1 MISLRSQVIVTQ
13 QPETTI
19 DRLRTL
25 SSDNE
30 RIEII
35 TPEETKT
42 FSVKDAARAIE
53 KAHMASYEHKVI
65 VLVADVFSEVVQNK
79 LLKAIEEPPPK
90 CDFILV
96 TASKATLLPT
106 IRSRLPITVLDDEK
120 TDTEPFELNLSKLDL
135 GSMYAFVQEHKRI
148 DAATAKPLLE
158 RIATEAIG
166 SGRYRI
172 DEGVLDWLRDARLAL
187 DKGSPPSFVLIGVL
201 LKLMAKQIPNRPTH
215 P

>member
-1 MISLRSQVIVTQ
+1 MIHLQSQVIITSRFD
-13 QPETTI
+13 ETI
-19 DRLRTL
+19 ERLRAL
-25 SSDNE
+25 AQENE
-30 RIEII
+30 RFI
-35 TPEETKT
+35 TIVREGN
-42 FSVKDAARAIE
+42 FVVDDAKEAIE
-53 KAHMASYEHKVI
+53 KAYLASYERTII
-65 VLVADVFSEVVQNK
+65 VLAADVFSAVVQNK
-79 LLKAIEEPPPK
+79 LLKIIEEPPPK
-90 CDFILV
+90 TDFILMLP
-96 TASKATLLPT
+96 TKATLLPT
-106 IRSRLPITVLDDEK
+106 VRSRLPITVLDETQASEAETIGIDM
-120 TDTEPFELNLSKLDL
+120 TKLDL

-215 P
+215 S